1 MLFGL
6 VETFGSLPNTP
17 TSLFGSLPIFCTG
30 GDMKMLEWAIIPA
43 LMAGAAFIPKG
54 KQNDRKKIE
63 MIFKNVGY
71 GIRDKSGQLKTPR
84 YKSKKPIYDGIKLIE
99 SKHEGKC
106 IVCKN
111 EVKIKNEIY
120 WNSGAHTVTH
130 KRCFDP
136 AKAIRLGT
144 VYKFTILPGLP
155 ASNMKLKEKE
165 SKVFTDG
172 LQKPVE
178 IEFKRTLNIS
188 VYDEELPT
196 MFPYANIPKDK
207 KGWIVPIG
215 RAVHGMVWHNLDH
228 VPHMT
233 VAGTT
238 RFGKTVMLRMLMTYL
253 IETHPEDVEFYIIDL
268 KGGLEFGRYE
278 SIKQVKKVAA
288 DPLEAAILLDELE
301 EQYQKD
307 YVYFRQKYY
316 SNIVD
321 TGIKRRRIIIVD
333 EAAQLAP
340 EKWMPE
346 KMKKQLN
353 YCQTQL
359 AKIAYLTGALGYRL
373 IFATQYP
380 TADTLPRM
388 IKQNADAKIS
398 FRLPSGYA
406 SGVAIDDYGAE
417 ELPSDVKGRALFKT
431 HELKELQ
438 VPFLS
443 HDDMWERLEKYMK
456 GESINEEPN
465 TNGEET
471 PKAGGNFIKF
481 GGNEVRNKGTNTKK
495 AQSRKGPK
503 RPKDSQGHEGIRPS
517 KDTRGEE
524 HLLPKRKRKGV
535 SRKQSGSEMEPPGGS
550 PSNEK

>member
-1 MLFGL
+1 
-6 VETFGSLPNTP
+6 
-17 TSLFGSLPIFCTG
+17 
-30 GDMKMLEWAIIPA
+30 MLEWAIVPA

-54 KQNDRKKIE
+54 KHNDRKKIE

-71 GIRDKSGQLKTPR
+71 GIRDKNGQLKTPR

-99 SKHEGKC
+99 SKYEGKC
-106 IVCKN
+106 KDCNN
-111 EVKIKNEIY
+111 EVKIGVEVY
-120 WNSGAHTVTH
+120 WDQGAQTVTH
-130 KRCFDP
+130 KKCFD
-136 AKAIRLGT
+136 ASKAVRLGT

-155 ASNMKLKEKE
+155 ATNMQKKEKE
-165 SKVFTDG
+165 AKVFRDG
-172 LQKPVE
+172 LQKPIE
-178 IEFKRTLNIS
+178 IEFKRTLNIK

-196 MFPYANIPKDK
+196 MFPYANVPKDK

-288 DPLEAAILLDELE
+288 DPLEAALLLDELE

-307 YVYFRQKYY
+307 YVFFRQKFF

-321 TGIKRRRIIIVD
+321 TGIKKRRIIIVD

-388 IKQNADAKIS
+388 IKQNADAKVS

-438 VPFLS
+438 VPFIS
-443 HDDMWERLEKYMK
+443 HEQMWGILEKYMK
-456 GESINEEPN
+456 GVSINESSN
-465 TNGEET
+465 SSGEE
-471 PKAGGNFIKF
+471 KASSGTDIIKF
-481 GGNEVRNKGTNTKK
+481 GGNALRNKGANTKK
-495 AQSRKGPK
+495 TQPRKRPEHSQDPK
-503 RPKDSQGHEGIRPS
+503 RNEGVS
-517 KDTRGEE
+517 SSENSRGQE

-535 SRKQSGSEMEPPGGS
+535 GRKRPGDEMEPTDR
-550 PSNEK
+550 PSSDEK

>member
-1 MLFGL
+1 MF
-6 VETFGSLPNTP
+6 
-17 TSLFGSLPIFCTG
+17 
-30 GDMKMLEWAIIPA
+30 EWAIVPA
-43 LMAGAAFIPKG
+43 LMGAAAFIPKR

-63 MIFKNVGY
+63 LIFKNVGY
-71 GIRDKSGQLKTPR
+71 GIRDKNGELKTPR
-84 YKSKKPIYDGIKLIE
+84 YKSKKAIYESFKLIE
-99 SKHEGKC
+99 TKYTGKC
-106 IVCKN
+106 RECKN
-111 EVKIKNEIY
+111 EVNIGAEVY
-120 WNSGAHTVTH
+120 WNSGAGTVIH
-130 KRCFDP
+130 KKCFDP
-136 AKAIRLGT
+136 SKAIRLGT
-144 VYKFTILPGLP
+144 IYKFSIIPGLP
-155 ASNMKLKEKE
+155 ASNMQKKEKE
-165 SKVFTDG
+165 AKVFTDG
-172 LQKPVE
+172 LQKPVV
-178 IEFKRTLNIS
+178 IEFKKTLNIS

-196 MFPYANIPKDK
+196 MFPYVDVPKDK

-215 RAVHGMVWHNLDH
+215 KAVNGMIWHNFDH

-238 RFGKTVMLRMLMTYL
+238 RFGKSVMLRMMMTYL
-253 IETHPEDVEFYIIDL
+253 IETHPEEVEFYIIDL
-268 KGGLEFGRYE
+268 KGLLEFGRYE
-278 SIKQVKKVAA
+278 HLKQVKAVAGN
-288 DPLEAAILLDELE
+288 PHEATLLLDFLE

-307 YVYFRQKYY
+307 YMYFRQHYL
-316 SNIVD
+316 SNVVD
-321 TGIKRRRIIIVD
+321 TPIKKRRFVIVD

-443 HDDMWERLEKYMK
+443 QDEMWSRLEKYVK
-456 GESINEEPN
+456 GVSKDEELN
-465 TNGEET
+465 TGGEET
-471 PKAGGNFIKF
+471 ATPGRDLIKF
-481 GGNEVRNKGTNTKK
+481 GGNALRNKRADSKK
-495 AQSRKGPK
+495 TPVGDGQK
-503 RPKDSQGHEGIRPS
+503 RPKNSRRDERIPS
-517 KDTRGEE
+517 NQIPPGQE
-524 HLLPKRKRKGV
+524 HLLSKRKGKGI
-535 SRKQSGSEMEPPGGS
+535 SRKRDGGKMEPTD
-550 PSNEK
+550 